1 MSMRDDSA
9 TETARATNGTT
20 PPRQPKT
27 IGGFIDDDEEEDD
40 EEYDPV
46 ANVQEVEV
54 KAAVNVDRGISSTPQ
69 QSVPQS
75 PASAVPSQASSQV
88 AQTQEQPIPSDTVL
102 PTDASPP
109 PSTPQVAGDGNGVQ
123 TPVNVPSAPDPSA
136 PVQAVPEAE
145 ATSLPNARLPHDRIG
160 MLEDRIKDDPRG
172 DTEAWLL
179 LISEHKK
186 RNKLDEARTV
196 YDRFFAVFPHAVSE
210 RMIRTSCNSSC
221 LRKTGGPVGRVH
233 EHGIGAERVLQG
245 RANLQQVIASSAKC
259 TALDHVPELCASQEQ
274 PHL

>member
-1 MSMRDDSA
+1 MADLEAEQAFLKSMQNDSV
-9 TETARATNGTT
+9 TETTQPTNGTT

-88 AQTQEQPIPSDTVL
+88 AQTQEHIIPSDTV
-102 PTDASPP
+102 PSTDAPLPP
-109 PSTPQVAGDGNGVQ
+109 ATPQAVGDGNGDQ
-123 TPVNVPSAPDPSA
+123 TPVNVPTAPDPSA
-136 PVQAVPEAE
+136 QVQAVPEAE

-160 MLEDRIKDDPRG
+160 MLEDRLKDDPRG
-172 DTEAWLL
+172 DVDAWLQL
-179 LISEHKK
+179 MSEHKK
-186 RNKLDEARTV
+186 RNKLNEARTL
-196 YDRFFAVFPHAVSE
+196 YDRFFVVFPHAVSE
-210 RMIRTSCNSSC
+210 QVMRM
-221 LRKTGGPVGRVH
+221 L
-233 EHGIGAERVLQG
+233 
-245 RANLQQVIASSAKC
+245 
-259 TALDHVPELCASQEQ
+259 
-274 PHL
+274 

>member
-1 MSMRDDSA
+1 MADYDAEQAFLKSMQDDPA
-9 TETARATNGTT
+9 TETIHPTNGAT

-46 ANVQEVEV
+46 ATVQEVDV

-88 AQTQEQPIPSDTVL
+88 AQTQEQTIPSDTVP
-102 PTDASPP
+102 PTDAPLPP
-109 PSTPQVAGDGNGVQ
+109 ATPQAAGDGNGVQ
-123 TPVNVPSAPDPSA
+123 TPVNVPTAPDPSA
-136 PVQAVPEAE
+136 QVQAVPDAE

-160 MLEDRIKDDPRG
+160 MLEDRVKEDSRG
-172 DTEAWLL
+172 DIEAWLL
-179 LISEHKK
+179 LMSEHKK
-186 RNKLDEARTV
+186 RNKLNEARTL

-210 RMIRTSCNSSC
+210 RVMRM
-221 LRKTGGPVGRVH
+221 L
-233 EHGIGAERVLQG
+233 
-245 RANLQQVIASSAKC
+245 
-259 TALDHVPELCASQEQ
+259 
-274 PHL
+274 